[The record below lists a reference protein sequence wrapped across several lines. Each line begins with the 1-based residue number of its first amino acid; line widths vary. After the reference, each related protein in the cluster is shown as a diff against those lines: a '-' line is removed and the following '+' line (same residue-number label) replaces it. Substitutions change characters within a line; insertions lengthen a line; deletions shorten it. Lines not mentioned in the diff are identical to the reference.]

1 MPADMRAFRCAPARA
16 NTRTHTRPHAHART
30 RMHRE
35 ARLESVLGGQHDHN
49 DPGRGWE
56 AHDQQSATGLGSPVI
71 PCSPSH
77 HRGPPPPSS
86 TKSTPSAST
95 AREWLPSL
103 DSSTHSGAT
112 GESDAFPPLQK
123 GGNARTGRTREE
135 KRREPTEGRRKGK
148 ENTKQH
154 NTTQVRNLH
163 PQSFNQRLKK
173 SWSP

>member
-1 MPADMRAFRCAPARA
+1 MT
-16 NTRTHTRPHAHART
+16 NN
-30 RMHRE
+30 
-35 ARLESVLGGQHDHN
+35 LSW
-49 DPGRGWE
+49 GWE
-56 AHDQQSATGLGSPVI
+56 AHDQRSATGLGSPVI

-123 GGNARTGRTREE
+123 GGNARTGRNARREE
-135 KRREPTEGRRKGK
+135 EGAHRGEEEGQREHRT
-148 ENTKQH
+148 TQD
-154 NTTQVRNLH
+154 TQVRNYIQGFNRNPGLRDSPLTQKLSIKKATAPGSGSLH
-163 PQSFNQRLKK
+163 
-173 SWSP
+173 

>member
-56 AHDQQSATGLGSPVI
+56 AHNQRSATGLGSPVI

-123 GGNARTGRTREE
+123 GGNARTGRNARREE
-135 KRREPTEGRRKGK
+135 EGAHRGEEEGQREHRTNTRHTSK
-148 ENTKQH
+148 E
-154 NTTQVRNLH
+154 LH
-163 PQSFNQRLKK
+163 PRV
-173 SWSP
+173 